1 MSNMLEQAIID
12 AQSLREAAMK
22 NAESEIVEKYSDEVR
37 QAVSKLLEQE
47 EELDLG
53 LDLGD
58 EVEQVDST
66 AMEQVPMAHVS
77 DGDEE
82 IVEVDLDDI
91 IAAAQSEDDEEEF
104 ELDRS
109 EIADEVGI
117 DLGLETETP
126 ANRNDDELALDE
138 NELLDLFKE
147 LLVVD
152 VPELAVKQSMEEAS
166 EDEIEEDEEAIV
178 QDDDVA
184 LAPVEG
190 MDKEDADD
198 LRNEKEKNENLQKEN
213 KDLKSLLGSLKGKL
227 EELHAQNARLL
238 FTNRVHENTSLNERQ
253 KNKIVEMIS
262 NARSVD
268 EAKVIFETLQK
279 TMAGIS
285 NSKTPESLSEAVT
298 KRSSVILSNRRDEH
312 VSQQN
317 PTTDRWAILA
327 GLKDN

>member
-1 MSNMLEQAIID
+1 MLEQAIID

-53 LDLGD
+53 LDLED

-77 DGDEE
+77 DGAEE

-268 EAKVIFETLQK
+268 EARVIFETLQK

>member
-53 LDLGD
+53 LDLED

-77 DGDEE
+77 DGAEE

-126 ANRNDDELALDE
+126 ANRNDDELAIDE

-268 EAKVIFETLQK
+268 EARVIFETLQK

>member
-53 LDLGD
+53 LDLED

-77 DGDEE
+77 DGAEE

-238 FTNRVHENTSLNERQ
+238 FTNRVYENTSLNERQ
-253 KNKIVEMIS
+253 KNKIVEMVS

-268 EAKVIFETLQK
+268 EARVIFETLQK